1 MMSIGLD
8 AIIHKGNTM
17 IARLIKTMLVAGA
30 ILAPAL
36 STAATAFETLENVKV
51 SENITVIEFDN
62 VKIHTFHG
70 ISNSHII
77 ETPNELRMI
86 DAQFIA
92 PHAKAVR
99 AYIETLGKPLVQVI
113 LSHNHPDHWFGASTF
128 EDMAPIATSTNI
140 ADDLK
145 NGGMRYIKIML
156 TKPKMKGSVP
166 DKVIVPSE
174 VVALGAQTWDGLDV
188 IVEEYTEHE
197 SHNSLLI
204 KIPSAGIMIGQDL
217 FYNGFFLVASE
228 RKRNLHWRNLLQE
241 LSDNEAKTYM
251 TLLVGHGQNGGPSIL
266 SQDITYLDA
275 LEATM
280 EKGMDIDATTQSLIE
295 QFPDKKG
302 AKGLLNISMH
312 NMFKGH

>member
-1 MMSIGLD
+1 M
-8 AIIHKGNTM
+8 IIKLM
-17 IARLIKTMLVAGA
+17 KSALVASALCAPIIGA
-30 ILAPAL
+30 PTIA
-36 STAATAFETLENVKV
+36 SETLESTKI
-51 SENITVIEFDN
+51 SENVTVITFDDI
-62 VKIHTFHG
+62 KIHTFHG

-77 ETPNELRMI
+77 ETAHELRMI

-92 PHAKAVR
+92 PQAKALR
-99 AYIETLGKPLVQVI
+99 AYVGTLGKPLVQVI

-128 EDMAPIATSTNI
+128 TDLAPIATSENI
-140 ADDLK
+140 ADDLEH
-145 NGGMRYIKIML
+145 GGMRYINIIGK
-156 TKPKMKGSVP
+156 KPKMKDSVP

-174 VVALGAQTWDGLDV
+174 VIALGAQTWDGLDV
-188 IVEEYTEHE
+188 VVEEYAEHE
-197 SHNSLLI
+197 AHHSLLI

-228 RKRNLHWRNLLQE
+228 RKRNINWRNLLQE

-266 SQDITYLDA
+266 AQDITYLDA

-280 EKGMDIDATTQSLIE
+280 EKGMDHDATTQSMID

-302 AKGLLNISMH
+302 AKGFLGISMR
-312 NMFKGH
+312 NLFNGH